1 MATALKRGADS
12 TISSRRLCQME
23 CATMGKTAPDRIV
36 SLATMEMRRDLPEEE
51 IEKGASQDD
60 QLSTATKEPTA
71 PERTAGSA
79 TTSHLMEEMRKVRVM
94 VVKEDSAARREKAEL
109 RSVTMVLIA
118 PERIASSVTM
128 DPRMEVENDD
138 DLELRETINAGLE
151 PIAPE
156 TIADSAT
163 TASQLAAQRD
173 QKESRFASKAP
184 IAPEKTAD
192 SATKVPV
199 DDEREVERAQEEETE
214 SAGLALIAPETTVN
228 SVTKAA
234 SQPVVVA
241 SAPISQRSASKVW
254 NASEKAASSS
264 MTPI

>member
-1 MATALKRGADS
+1 MAVA
-12 TISSRRLCQME
+12 
-23 CATMGKTAPDRIV
+23 
-36 SLATMEMRRDLPEEE
+36 
-51 IEKGASQDD
+51 IE
-60 QLSTATKEPTA
+60 
-71 PERTAGSA
+71 RA
-79 TTSHLMEEMRKVRVM
+79 TTSHLTEEMRKERLM
-94 VVKEDSAARREKAEL
+94 VEKEDSAARRERAEL

-163 TASQLAAQRD
+163 MASQLAAQRD

-184 IAPEKTAD
+184 IAPEKTVD

-199 DDEREVERAQEEETE
+199 HDEREVEREVEMAQEEETE